1 MDRQMAPIPPHGGKH
16 CLHQVLTGP
25 LPFFLTLAHRARA
38 AFVASS
44 FLSWGVRPAMRVF
57 PPLPPAAFPPF
68 LPISRMTLEIRSRL
82 IPSSYEEW
90 ILLAT
95 FGD

>member
-1 MDRQMAPIPPHGGKH
+1 M
-16 CLHQVLTGP
+16 
-25 LPFFLTLAHRARA
+25 RA
-38 AFVASS
+38 
-44 FLSWGVRPAMRVF
+44 F

-90 ILLAT
+90 VLLASFEVLT
-95 FGD
+95 RTGRFAILNATCASGMRLVLQRAFID